1 MNCDKLM
8 TMATTM
14 TIRSTSL
21 RAFAAFG
28 LAAACAAGNAAGD
41 AAGHQHGV
49 HAKGHDHA
57 ERQSAIGEPG
67 VAAKAT
73 RTVKIDMSDAMR
85 FTPASVKVRQGETV
99 RFLVSNSGKLEHEMV
114 LGTARELSDHHE
126 HMLANPDM
134 KHDDAEP
141 NMVSLAGGK
150 SGEIVWHFTRAGR
163 VLFACLEPGHFE
175 AGMKGAVQV
184 AKAAGKPA
192 AAATGVSK

>member
-1 MNCDKLM
+1 MNCDILM
-8 TMATTM
+8 MMKKKTVATVSM
-14 TIRSTSL
+14 
-21 RAFAAFG
+21 RALAAFG

-41 AAGHQHGV
+41 AAGHP
-49 HAKGHDHA
+49 HAAHDQGHKHA

-73 RTVKIDMSDAMR
+73 HTVKIDMSDAMR
-85 FTPASVKVRQGETV
+85 FTPASVNVRQGETV
-99 RFLVSNSGKLEHEMV
+99 RFLVTNSGKLEHEMV
-114 LGTARELSDHHE
+114 LGTARELADHHA
-126 HMLANPDM
+126 HMVANPDM
-134 KHDDAEP
+134 EHDDAEP

-150 SGEIVWHFTRAGR
+150 SGEIVWHFTRAGK
-163 VLFACLEPGHFE
+163 VSFACLEPGHFE